1 MSRSITEKRRKGTGV
16 KRIFC
21 LLVTVLLCGCKEQ
34 EITKTV
40 ILPDTVTKKSTGIDV
55 KNIQEYTCEEEVID
69 MTWSREGA
77 GRLCLIRNVD
87 GKYVYQTADVYQ
99 KTVSEE
105 EIFAES
111 LSDFVKIAP
120 GGRFTAFGTLTDDV
134 RRLFVYDADRKESEL
149 LMEWE
154 GGVNVGN
161 FAWSGDGMRFFIW
174 MVLAEVVQD
183 QVVSEESSMY
193 CFDMESEERMKSE
206 MKLSVNDVIGE
217 TMLPNEDGSRVFA
230 RKEHFDSRDR
240 QEENLDVDAY
250 IEEREKQGKDYLV
263 TQEKKDWIFDMET
276 GETEEIDLTRLSL
289 QDPVKYT
296 EAGLFGTEG
305 DKLWLVREPL
315 KEASGK
321 RLLDE
326 ECVDLCICEKGDHI
340 FLIGRE
346 EQTDYLQVT
355 GILLEDGE
363 IQEYQVLYK
372 GIYGE
377 YGQSFIGM
385 DDHELVIQSFG
396 VEENNRWTLKATILD
411 Y

>member
-120 GGRFTAFGTLTDDV
+120 GGRFTAFETFTDDV

-154 GGVNVGN
+154 GGVNVGD

-174 MVLAEVVQD
+174 MVMEEVVQD

-217 TMLPNEDGSRVFA
+217 TMLPNEDGSR
-230 RKEHFDSRDR
+230 
-240 QEENLDVDAY
+240 LC
-250 IEEREKQGKDYLV
+250 
-263 TQEKKDWIFDMET
+263 KK
-276 GETEEIDLTRLSL
+276 
-289 QDPVKYT
+289 
-296 EAGLFGTEG
+296 GT
-305 DKLWLVREPL
+305 
-315 KEASGK
+315 
-321 RLLDE
+321 
-326 ECVDLCICEKGDHI
+326 
-340 FLIGRE
+340 F
-346 EQTDYLQVT
+346 
-355 GILLEDGE
+355 
-363 IQEYQVLYK
+363 
-372 GIYGE
+372 
-377 YGQSFIGM
+377 
-385 DDHELVIQSFG
+385 
-396 VEENNRWTLKATILD
+396 
-411 Y
+411 

>member
-1 MSRSITEKRRKGTGV
+1 MSRRITEKRRKGTGV

-77 GRLCLIRNVD
+77 GRLCLIRNAD

-250 IEEREKQGKDYLV
+250 IEEREKQRKDYLV

-321 RLLDE
+321 RLLDVWV
-326 ECVDLCICEKGDHI
+326 CVSVRK
-340 FLIGRE
+340 
-346 EQTDYLQVT
+346 
-355 GILLEDGE
+355 E
-363 IQEYQVLYK
+363 I
-372 GIYGE
+372 IY
-377 YGQSFIGM
+377 S
-385 DDHELVIQSFG
+385 
-396 VEENNRWTLKATILD
+396 
-411 Y
+411 